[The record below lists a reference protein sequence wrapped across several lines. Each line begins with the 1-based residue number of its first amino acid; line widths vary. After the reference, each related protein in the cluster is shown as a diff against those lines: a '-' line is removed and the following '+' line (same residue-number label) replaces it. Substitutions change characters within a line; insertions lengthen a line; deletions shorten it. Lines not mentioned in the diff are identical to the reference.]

1 MLLQIFVFRLVD
13 FTHYDG
19 NRDWRRGSRWF
30 LAKTKFE
37 FTDDFVA
44 SAKLLKI
51 LIKNVLIECELN

>member
-1 MLLQIFVFRLVD
+1 LVD